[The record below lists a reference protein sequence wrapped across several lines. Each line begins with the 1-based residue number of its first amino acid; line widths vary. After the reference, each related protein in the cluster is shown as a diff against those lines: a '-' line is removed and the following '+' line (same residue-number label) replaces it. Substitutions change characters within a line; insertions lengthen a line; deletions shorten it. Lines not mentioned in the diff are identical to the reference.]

1 VSAGITF
8 SDVLTAKNATWQ
20 LRRGGC
26 AMRPVQSLFI
36 AVLAP
41 ILANC
46 STHPLVDDVTRST
59 TFDVVEKIR
68 CEAKRAVVSEAR
80 RFSDDTAIAYEFT
93 FDIDEAND
101 ASGDV
106 TWTLPLTAGSLSLRA
121 QAGSDLERR
130 AQRNFTIVD
139 TFGDLRKADCSPEAL
154 EKNWIYPIVGEIG
167 VYEVV
172 ATFAKLHRVEN
183 PTDQETFSFH
193 DTLQFTTFLGAG
205 IRPKLDLTPV
215 TDSSLVRLARANLG
229 AQRLDIHS
237 VVIAVSGGRESATA
251 VARTSVARSRS
262 PGIRSFHA
270 VRTNASVA
278 NAVVTNNTALSTTL
292 LQTGGDPRQNAIR
305 ELDRARILAL
315 QERVRNQIV
324 GP

>member
-1 VSAGITF
+1 VE
-8 SDVLTAKNATWQ
+8 DV
-20 LRRGGC
+20 
-26 AMRPVQSLFI
+26 MRPIPSIVM

-68 CEAKRAVVSEAR
+68 CEAKRAVMEQAQ
-80 RFSDDTAIAYEFT
+80 RFGDETAIAYEFT
-93 FDIDEAND
+93 FDIDEQND
-101 ASGDV
+101 ASGDA
-106 TWTLPLTAGSLSLRA
+106 TWTLPLTGGAFSLRA
-121 QAGSDLERR
+121 QAGSDLERH

-139 TFGDLRKADCSPEAL
+139 TFGDLRRTNCSPEVL
-154 EKNWIYPIVGEIG
+154 EKNWIYPIAGEIG
-167 VYEVV
+167 IYEVV
-172 ATFAKLHRVEN
+172 ATFVKLHRVEN
-183 PTDQETFSFH
+183 PADQETFSFH

-205 IRPKLDLTPV
+205 VRPKLDLTPV
-215 TDSSLVRLARANLG
+215 TDSTLVRLVKANLG

-237 VVIAVSGGRESATA
+237 VVIAVSGGRETTTA
-251 VARTSVARSRS
+251 VGRRSLTTSRS

-270 VRTNASVA
+270 MRTNAGVP

-315 QERVRNQIV
+315 QERVRNQVV